1 MKLLII
7 RHADAGP
14 HDPARYPDDT
24 LRPITAKGRKQ
35 HRKVA
40 KRLGRRDLVP
50 ELLLASPWLRAW
62 ETAEVTSAETGC
74 PAPVACEALAQAPD
88 LAKLGRVIG
97 ARDPD
102 AVIAL
107 VGHEPWTGELAALLL
122 AGEKR
127 GMAIDF
133 PKSGVMGLTLD
144 TLAAGEATLT
154 FFWRPKGD

>member
-1 MKLLII
+1 MRLLII
-7 RHADAGP
+7 RHADAGQ
-14 HDPARYPDDT
+14 HDPSRYPDDT

-40 KRLGRRDLVP
+40 KRLARRGLVP

-74 PAPVACEALAQAPD
+74 PATVACEALAEAPD
-88 LAKLGRVIG
+88 LSRLGRMIG
-97 ARDPD
+97 KRGRDS
-102 AVIAL
+102 VVAL

-122 AGEKR
+122 TGSPM
-127 GMAIDF
+127 GVAIDF

-144 TLAAGEATLT
+144 TLAAGKATLT

>member
-1 MKLLII
+1 MRLLII

-14 HDPARYPDDT
+14 HDPARYHDDT
-24 LRPITAKGRKQ
+24 RRPMTAKGRKQ

-40 KRLGRRDLVP
+40 KRLAKRGLVP

-62 ETAEVTSAETGC
+62 ETAEVISAETGC
-74 PAPVACEALAQAPD
+74 PAPVACEALAEAPD
-88 LAKLGRVIG
+88 LAKLGRMIG
-97 ARDPD
+97 KRSGD
-102 AVIAL
+102 AVVAV

-122 AGEKR
+122 AGRPQGLE
-127 GMAIDF
+127 IDF

-144 TLAAGEATLT
+144 TLAAGKATLT